1 MRDPASQGIAV
12 KLLLNID
19 VPEIATAEA
28 FYTAAFGLRA
38 GRRFGADGLELLGL
52 EAPLYLLAKAEG
64 SIGAGDS
71 ARGYARHWTPLHCD
85 LAVDDLDVA
94 LARAIAAGAVQEGA
108 TRDAAWGRLVQIAD
122 PYGHGWC
129 LLEFRGRGYDEI
141 TTN

>member
-1 MRDPASQGIAV
+1 M

-28 FYTAAFGLRA
+28 FYTAAFGLRP

-52 EAPLYLLAKAEG
+52 EAPLYLLTKTEG
-64 SIGAGDS
+64 SVGAGEAQRS
-71 ARGYARHWTPLHCD
+71 YARHWTPLHCD
-85 LAVDDLDVA
+85 LAVDDLDAA
-94 LARAIAAGAVQEGA
+94 LARAVAAGAVQEGA
-108 TRDAAWGRLVQIAD
+108 TREAKWGRLVQIAD

-129 LLEFRGRGYDEI
+129 LIQFHGRGYDEI

>member
-1 MRDPASQGIAV
+1 MRGPQDRAVAV

-28 FYTAAFGLRA
+28 FYAAAFGLHA
-38 GRRFGADGLELLGL
+38 GRRFGADAVELLGL
-52 EAPLYLLAKAEG
+52 EAPLYLLAKPED

-71 ARGYARHWTPLHCD
+71 PRSYARHWTPVHCD
-85 LAVDDLDVA
+85 LAVDDLDAA
-94 LARAIAAGAVQEGA
+94 LARAIAAGAVQEGP
-108 TRDAAWGRLVQIAD
+108 TRDARWGRTVQIAD

-129 LLEFRGRGYDEI
+129 LIEFRDRGYDEI

>member
-1 MRDPASQGIAV
+1 M

-28 FYTAAFGLRA
+28 FYTGAFGLVP

-64 SIGAGDS
+64 TVGAGDS
-71 ARGYARHWTPLHCD
+71 ARSYGRHWTPLHCD
-85 LAVDDLDVA
+85 LAV
-94 LARAIAAGAVQEGA
+94 QEGA
-108 TRDAAWGRLVQIAD
+108 TRDAPWGRLVQLAD

-129 LLEFRGRGYDEI
+129 LIEFHGRGYDAI
-141 TTN
+141 KTN